1 MHYYLPLFGS
11 LDSIRRALRRSS
23 YLLSSDLDKVIN
35 PNVVF
40 LRECGLGDCDIAKL
54 SKDTLRCSLEGRLKP
69 RYYVLKFLKENG
81 LLDCDWSFYTA
92 VTMSDKYFM
101 KKCIC
106 PHQEAAPHL
115 AEDYAAACRGEMPK
129 KIAENDKSRVMK
141 STCTT
146 RRLHVCTDNIG
157 AIGGHQ
163 DKNVAIKRKERAATP
178 SDDDFVHPP
187 ARVTK
192 ASKAANRKSKKE

>member
-1 MHYYLPLFGS
+1 MVVSFLMRSASPSTTSDRNQAFAPGALPY
-11 LDSIRRALRRSS
+11 RP
-23 YLLSSDLDKVIN
+23 LSVNLHV
-35 PNVVF
+35 
-40 LRECGLGDCDIAKL
+40 
-54 SKDTLRCSLEGRLKP
+54 
-69 RYYVLKFLKENG
+69 
-81 LLDCDWSFYTA
+81 
-92 VTMSDKYFM
+92 
-101 KKCIC
+101 
-106 PHQEAAPHL
+106 
-115 AEDYAAACRGEMPK
+115 
-129 KIAENDKSRVMK
+129 VMK